1 MICQLIVCDRL
12 TDGTFSEER
21 KVRLEIDANVGSV
34 EFQVKLDQKV
44 QFSRENLEQRQKYN
58 RLRCLLL
65 VKGLV
70 ICFFGLVWQYSS
82 VQTKYN
88 KGRFNVMA
96 TYCQ

>member
-70 ICFFGLVWQYSS
+70 ICFYLSYQ
-82 VQTKYN
+82 YN
-88 KGRFNVMA
+88 KGRFKVMT
-96 TYCQ
+96 TYLQQ